1 MFSGWASVK
10 FGMSATW
17 CMLMEVF
24 RVMKIVAVIAAIGL
38 ILLSQH
44 SFAGPREDAQ
54 AAFEGGDYVSA
65 LAT

>member
-1 MFSGWASVK
+1 
-10 FGMSATW
+10 
-17 CMLMEVF
+17 MLMEVF

-44 SFAGPREDAQ
+44 SFAGPKEDAQ